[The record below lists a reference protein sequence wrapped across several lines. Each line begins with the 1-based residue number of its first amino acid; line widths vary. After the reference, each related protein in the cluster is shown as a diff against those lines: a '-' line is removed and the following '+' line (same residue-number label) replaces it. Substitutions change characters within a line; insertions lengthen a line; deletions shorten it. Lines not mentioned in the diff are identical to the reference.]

1 MQSAEHDLR
10 HKLLQAELTNLMDSL
25 DRLEGLSHLDGIWD
39 KVKNAAKEAANAATK
54 AASKVT
60 KMVKGGK
67 DGHDVYNMLVKSF
80 KKDTVT
86 KPSANHVNIVHNGK
100 SVDIKQND
108 DGEWTITVDGKSYD
122 VTFDK
127 MVDEINIRTK
137 NEVRTGDVFRY
148 SRAII
153 QCKAGPHV
161 RAF

>member
-39 KVKNAAKEAANAATK
+39 KVKNAAKEAA
-54 AASKVT
+54 SKVT
-60 KMVKGGK
+60 KMVTGNK
-67 DGHDVYNMLVKSF
+67 DIDDVCKYLKS
-80 KKDTVT
+80 KLEATVAIVPNADLNLITVT
-86 KPSANHVNIVHNGK
+86 RNGTIV
-100 SVDIKQND
+100 
-108 DGEWTITVDGKSYD
+108 
-122 VTFDK
+122 
-127 MVDEINIRTK
+127 
-137 NEVRTGDVFRY
+137 EVRMDKNKKWVITANSVTYPISGLDDLVTKIKVHTETTVAHPGTGDVFRY

>member
-10 HKLLQAELTNLMDSL
+10 HKLLQAELANLMESL

-39 KVKNAAKEAANAATK
+39 KVKNAAKD

-60 KMVKGGK
+60 KMVTGNK
-67 DGHDVYNMLVKSF
+67 DIDDVCKYLKS
-80 KKDTVT
+80 KLEAT
-86 KPSANHVNIVHNGK
+86 VNIVANTEKNNITVTRNGK
-100 SVDIKQND
+100 TVEVTMDANKKWVVTAKGDTYTTSSLDDLVTKIKVHT
-108 DGEWTITVDGKSYD
+108 ETTVAHPG
-122 VTFDK
+122 
-127 MVDEINIRTK
+127 
-137 NEVRTGDVFRY
+137 TGDVFRY